1 MNRYSEYGNDA
12 PGHFIF
18 FITILIYL
26 NAFEISRKINEQTFY
41 IIAFFSIFAF
51 LNKTFLIFSL
61 LVPLI
66 CLNKNILKNLFNLK
80 FLILFLFLSFW
91 TIKNILTTGCILY
104 PMPSSC
110 FNLSWTNF
118 EGLSNIYEVS
128 LGSEAWSKDWSNQKG
143 NILPYKE
150 FLENFYWV
158 KFWIQNHFIKILE
171 ILSLYIVTIIIFI
184 IFIKI

>member
-1 MNRYSEYGNDA
+1 
-12 PGHFIF
+12 
-18 FITILIYL
+18 
-26 NAFEISRKINEQTFY
+26 
-41 IIAFFSIFAF
+41 
-51 LNKTFLIFSL
+51 
-61 LVPLI
+61 
-66 CLNKNILKNLFNLK
+66 
-80 FLILFLFLSFW
+80 
-91 TIKNILTTGCILY
+91 
-104 PMPSSC
+104 MPSSC

-171 ILSLYIVTIIIFI
+171 ILLPYIVTIIIFI
-184 IFIKI
+184 IFIKNMNKKEQIKHKLNFKYYIPILTVIVIGILFWF